1 MRLILIRHAQT
12 PDNVGGFLGTTVPGP
27 GLTWLGLEQSAA
39 IPGALAGENIGAIF
53 VSTMIRTHLT
63 ATPLSQNL
71 ALPLTIRAGLRELDA
86 GHFEMRNDRPSVDT
100 YISTLV
106 NWVDGDRSVRMP
118 GAESGHEA
126 FERFDTV
133 VNELAS
139 LGHETA
145 VIVSHGAMLRYWIAA
160 VAANV
165 SANFVAE
172 NFIHN
177 TGVVIMVG
185 NPTDGWHLDSW
196 LGERKPAPAVAFE

>member
-27 GLTWLGLEQSAA
+27 GLTGLGVEQAAA

-86 GHFEMRNDRPSVDT
+86 GHLEMRYDRPSVDT

-106 NWVDGDRSVRMP
+106 NWVDGDRSVRIP

>member
-1 MRLILIRHAQT
+1 MRLILVRHGQT

-27 GLTWLGLEQSAA
+27 GLTGLGLKQAAA
-39 IPGALAGENIGAIF
+39 IPGALAGEEIGAIF

-63 ATPLSQNL
+63 ATPLSEHL
-71 ALPLTIRAGLRELDA
+71 ALPLNIRDGLRELDA
-86 GHFEMRNDRPSVDT
+86 GDLEMRNDRPSVDT

-106 NWVDGDRSVRMP
+106 NWVDGDRSVRIT

-133 VNELAS
+133 VTEIAS

-160 VAANV
+160 VAENV
-165 SANFVAE
+165 SAAFVAE

-196 LGERKPAPAVAFE
+196 LGEKKSAPVAVFE